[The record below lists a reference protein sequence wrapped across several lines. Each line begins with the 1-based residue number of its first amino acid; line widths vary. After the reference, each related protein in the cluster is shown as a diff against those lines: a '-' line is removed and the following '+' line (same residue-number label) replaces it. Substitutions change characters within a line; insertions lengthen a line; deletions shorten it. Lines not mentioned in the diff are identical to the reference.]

1 MTVVHI
7 TIGLLSFDARMEETD
22 APETCNVI
30 RQIIPLHARTV
41 QALWC
46 GEATWIPL
54 PNQITMLPRENATS
68 IPNRGEILFYA
79 EQSGVSGL
87 LIPYGN
93 AHFGSAQ
100 GERLGNHCLTII
112 SGNNHFQALGN
123 KVLWDGA
130 QSVHIEL

>member
-7 TIGLLSFDARMEETD
+7 TIGLLRFDARMEEAD
-22 APETCNVI
+22 APETCNII
-30 RQIIPLHARTV
+30 RQMIPFHAQTI

-54 PNQITMLPRENATS
+54 YNQTLMLPKENATS

-100 GERLGNHCLTII
+100 GERRGNHCLTII
-112 SGNNHFQALGN
+112 SGSNQFQTLGKN
-123 KVLWDGA
+123 VLWSGA
-130 QSVHIEL
+130 QSVHVEL